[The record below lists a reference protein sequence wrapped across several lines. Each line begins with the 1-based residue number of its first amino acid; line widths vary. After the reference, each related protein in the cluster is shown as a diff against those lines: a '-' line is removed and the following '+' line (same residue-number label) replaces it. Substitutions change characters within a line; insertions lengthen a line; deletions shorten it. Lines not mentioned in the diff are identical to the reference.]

1 MIERYTTPE
10 MGKIWSDENKYRTW
24 LKVEL
29 AVCEVQTQR
38 GVIPEEAMQVIR
50 DNADFDV
57 GRIEE
62 IEEEAKHDVI
72 AFLTSVAEYV
82 GDESRYI
89 HMGMTSSDLLD
100 TSLALLLQES
110 GGIIREVLQE
120 FRDVLRKKAAEYR
133 DLVMIGRTHGVH
145 AEPVTLGLKFAL
157 WYEEIGRQIE
167 RLDRALENLR
177 VGKISGAVGTYQ
189 HLDMKVE
196 SSTCERLGLKP
207 APISNQIIQ
216 RDRHAE
222 LMNTLGLIGSTLD
235 KIATEIRHLQKTETL
250 ELSEPFSKG
259 QKGSSA
265 MPHKKN
271 PITCERISGM
281 ARLLRGH
288 SQTAME
294 NIPLWHE
301 RDISHSS
308 VERVIL
314 PDATTLVH
322 YMLLKM
328 IPLIRDIVVYPENI
342 RRNLEST
349 RGLIH
354 SQEVMLALVKKGVTR
369 EEAYEMVQSSAMQ
382 VWEKD
387 LDFKEVLLESDRT
400 SGLLTPEEIEQCFTT
415 ERVVRNAEK
424 ILARLGIN
432 TEGSS

>member
-10 MGKIWSDENKYRTW
+10 MGELWSDEHKYRTW

-29 AVCEVQTQR
+29 AVCEVQTER
-38 GVIPEEAMQVIR
+38 GVIPESAMQVLR
-50 DNADFDV
+50 ERADFDV
-57 GRIEE
+57 DRVEE
-62 IEEEAKHDVI
+62 IEAEVKHDVI
-72 AFLTSVAEYV
+72 AFLTSVAEYA
-82 GDESRYI
+82 GPESRFV

-100 TSLALLLQES
+100 TSLALIIRES
-110 GGIIREVLQE
+110 GEILMEVLQE
-120 FRDVLRKKAAEYR
+120 FHEVLAAKAAEYEG
-133 DLVMIGRTHGVH
+133 LVMIGRTHGIH
-145 AEPVTLGLKFAL
+145 AEPITLGLKFAL
-157 WYEEIGRQIE
+157 WYEEIGRQIQRFE
-167 RLDRALENLR
+167 RALENIR

-189 HLDMKVE
+189 HLDMEVE
-196 SSTCERLGLKP
+196 SATCERLGLKP

-222 LMNTLGLIGSTLD
+222 VVCVLGLIGSTLD

-281 ARLLRGH
+281 ARLLRGY

-328 IPLIRDIVVYPENI
+328 IPLVRDIVVYPENI

-349 RGLIH
+349 RGLIF
-354 SQEVMLALVKKGVTR
+354 SQELLLALVEKGLTR
-369 EEAYEMVQSSAMQ
+369 EEAYELVQSSAMQ
-382 VWEKD
+382 VWEGD
-387 LDFKEVLLESDRT
+387 REFREVLLAHDEIMEILS
-400 SGLLTPEEIEQCFTT
+400 PEEVESCFTT
-415 ERVVRNAEK
+415 ERVERNASQ
-424 ILARLGIN
+424 ILRRLGIQ
-432 TEGSS
+432 GK